1 MLPVKQRLPL
11 GFLLTDELFA
21 VSLSPEKRHP
31 DYMFGAGLC
40 FYLFWVVFSVVGI
53 LLAHMV
59 PNLMNYH
66 LDFSIVAIFVA
77 MVIPLIKNFRVV
89 AAVLVTCLSGFL
101 LRMYQVEGAI
111 LISGLLGMV
120 TAVYLERFTEE
131 SKE

>member
-1 MLPVKQRLPL
+1 MNYLQSVCAR
-11 GFLLTDELFA
+11 
-21 VSLSPEKRHP
+21 KRHP
-31 DYMFGAGLC
+31 DYMLGAGLC

-77 MVIPLIKNFRVV
+77 MVVPLIKNFRVV
-89 AAVLVTCLSGFL
+89 AGGIGDLSEWFY

-120 TAVYLERFTEE
+120 TAVYLERFAEE

>member
-1 MLPVKQRLPL
+1 VLPVKQRLPL

-31 DYMFGAGLC
+31 DYMLGALC

-66 LDFSIVAIFVA
+66 LDFSIVAILL
-77 MVIPLIKNFRVV
+77 PW
-89 AAVLVTCLSGFL
+89 LSL
-101 LRMYQVEGAI
+101 
-111 LISGLLGMV
+111 
-120 TAVYLERFTEE
+120 
-131 SKE
+131 